1 MKLLGFCYSLAVLST
16 FVSHTI
22 AVPYFEK
29 RQATSPGV
37 TPDQIDLTLF
47 ANLEPNK
54 DLKWVTCY
62 QAYCCA
68 RLEVPLNYDEPHGK
82 KIQLALVKLP
92 AKPEARYKGAL
103 YLQIGLGVPA
113 TNLVLEFGP
122 SFQIPTLEGYDIIG
136 WDVRGAGQSTPLLTC
151 FPDQS
156 ARLAYLG
163 AAPKILGD
171 PSYRTL
177 EEGIRANLEYAKTFG
192 EACRERSGEF
202 LPYYDTPNSAR
213 DLHTIMKATGAKTIT
228 AFWGYQYATLLGETF
243 ATLFPHA
250 FDHLILDGVV
260 DGELQY
266 GFGDVLPSSIQDTE
280 KAFRVFFDSCFK
292 AGPGPTGCAFYADSL
307 EKIRERYKKVENK
320 LIDSPI
326 LVPGLGTFDYS
337 AQHRLISGAV
347 TDPNNLFPFLA
358 AVLAEA
364 ESGMAGDAIKG
375 ILSFPLPPLPTTG
388 IDGPFEYSSAV
399 QCLDSDPY
407 QLKETKD
414 FKKYLKSMLETSPCC
429 GSTVA
434 QLKLV
439 CAGSLPFTEI
449 TLLMC

>member
-1 MKLLGFCYSLAVLST
+1 MKLLGFCCPLAVLFT
-16 FVSHTI
+16 FFSPII
-22 AVPYFEK
+22 AAPYFEK
-29 RQATSPGV
+29 RQAKSPGV

-47 ANLEPNK
+47 SKLEPNN

-62 QAYCCA
+62 QVYCCA

-92 AKPEARYKGAL
+92 AKPGAPYKGAL

-113 TNLVLEFGP
+113 TNIVLEFGP

-151 FPDQS
+151 FPDQA
-156 ARLAYLG
+156 ARLAYVG
-163 AAPKILGD
+163 AAPKVLGD

-177 EEGIRANLEYAKTFG
+177 EEGIRANLEYAKAFG

-213 DLHTIMKATGAKTIT
+213 DLHTIMKATGAQTVA

-243 ATLFPHA
+243 AALFPQA

-292 AGPGPTGCAFYADSL
+292 AGPGPTGCAFYADSP
-307 EKIRERYKKVENK
+307 EKIRARYKNVEKK
-320 LIDSPI
+320 LIDFPI
-326 LVPGLGTFDYS
+326 LVPELGTFDYS
-337 AQHRLISGAV
+337 VQHRLLSDAV
-347 TDPNNLFPFLA
+347 TDPNDIFPFLA

-364 ESGMAGDAIKG
+364 ESGTAGDAIKG
-375 ILSFPLPPLPTTG
+375 VLSFPLPPLTSTG
-388 IDGPFEYSSAV
+388 IDGPFEYSSAI

-414 FKKYLKSMLETSPCC
+414 FKNYLKSMLETSPCC

-434 QLKLV
+434 QIKLL
-439 CAGSLPFTEI
+439 CAGLLPFTEI
-449 TLLMC
+449 SLLMR